1 MKRVFSVITSRRFTP
16 WLLLV
21 LTLLSFGL
29 MIPFMGFF
37 MDDWYLIWFK
47 HTFGA
52 LQFPAYFAYD
62 RPLMGYFYIVA
73 NALLFNS
80 ESPLVWQ
87 LFGLVTRWV
96 CTLALWQFLNT
107 LWPKNNKQNT
117 WVALLAA
124 VFPGFLQHWI
134 VVVYSFFYMCLAG
147 MFFSFTLLIRAVRD
161 RRHFWLN
168 YILSIL
174 IGGYC
179 FAAAE
184 FYSGLELVR
193 PVILWIALTGVI
205 PIRKARLLQTI
216 KYWAPSLALW
226 LGFMVWRA
234 FFFNSMNH
242 AVAITSQLASS
253 PGDVILKTLRKLVQT
268 SVDSTINAWTQTLNL
283 ANYPAFGKTGL
294 SIIVL
299 AGIVFTALALWLR
312 AQNHQGANTTEEPG
326 DAWGKQSFW
335 LGAISLIVAL
345 LPFWAAD
352 LEVSNRYPFDRFLLA
367 YLFGSCLL
375 VAGLI
380 NQLARSQ
387 KLQVIFLS
395 LLVAASAAFQANLMV
410 RYKNLSDFQHNLIWQ
425 LVWRA
430 PDLQP
435 GTALLANDFANQ
447 DYLSGNA
454 ITTEMEWT
462 YSTTPVTE
470 SRKLDYMFIFIN
482 SPQLNSVEELS
493 PNHDINYD
501 FRTYKFNGST
511 NQSLLVGANSGGCLR
526 VLDKNF
532 TPVNTIVNLYSKRMQ
547 DAQLISNLEVIL
559 PNAAQK
565 TPPTHLFGSEP
576 AHTWCYYFEKA
587 ELARQVGDY
596 SQAYALIQQANQS
609 GYYPKDLTEWYPFI
623 DGALHTGHFNEAVEL
638 SSRIIVNEAVV
649 QDGVC
654 NTWENYANSLTPG
667 STDRQNAE
675 QQLGIMECD

>member
-1 MKRVFSVITSRRFTP
+1 MQKVFSFVTSCKFTP
-16 WLLLV
+16 WLLLL

-52 LQFPAYFAYD
+52 LQFPAYFALD
-62 RPLMGYFYIVA
+62 RPLMGYFYVVA

-87 LFGLVTRWV
+87 LFGLVTRWL

-134 VVVYSFFYMCLAG
+134 VVVYSFFYVCLAG
-147 MFFSFTLLIRAVRD
+147 LFFSFTLMIRAIRHQK
-161 RRHFWLN
+161 HFWLN
-168 YILSIL
+168 YILSIF
-174 IGGYC
+174 IGVYA
-179 FAAAE
+179 FTAAE
-184 FYSGLELVR
+184 FYTGLELIR
-193 PVILWIALTGVI
+193 PVILWIVLLEVI
-205 PIRKARLLQTI
+205 PLRKVRFWQTL
-216 KYWAPSLALW
+216 KYWAPYFTAFLA
-226 LGFMVWRA
+226 FIVWRA
-234 FFFNSMNH
+234 FFFESMNH
-242 AVAITSQLASS
+242 AVAITSKLSTS
-253 PGDVILKTLRKLVQT
+253 PGDAILKTLYNLVQT

-283 ANYPAFGKTGL
+283 PNYFVFGKTGL
-294 SIIVL
+294 SIIIL
-299 AGIVFTALALWLR
+299 AAVVFTALALWLR
-312 AQNHQGANTTEEPG
+312 SQNRQNSNKVEDTG
-326 DAWGKQSFW
+326 DTWGRQSFC
-335 LGAISLIVAL
+335 LGAISLVVTI

-352 LEVSNRYPFDRFLLA
+352 LEVSTRYPFDRFLLA

-375 VAGLI
+375 MVGLI
-380 NQLARSQ
+380 NQFARSQ

-395 LLVAASAAFQANLMV
+395 VLVAASAAFQANLMV
-410 RYKNLSDFQHNLIWQ
+410 RYKNLSDFQRNLIWQ

-430 PDLQP
+430 PDLKP
-435 GTALLANDFANQ
+435 GTTLLGTDFANQ

-454 ITTEMEWT
+454 LTAEIEWI
-462 YSTTPVTE
+462 YSIAPTIE
-470 SRKLDYMFIFIN
+470 SRELDYIFIFLN

-493 PNHDINYD
+493 PNHDINYA
-501 FRTYKFNGST
+501 FRTYKFTGST

-526 VLDKNF
+526 VLDKTF
-532 TPVNTIVNLYSKRMQ
+532 TPINTIVSQYSKRMQ
-547 DAQLISNLEVIL
+547 DAQVISNLEVIV

-565 TPPTHLFGSEP
+565 TPPAHLFGSEP

-596 SQAYALIQQANQS
+596 QQAYTLIQQANQS
-609 GYYPKDLTEWYPFI
+609 GYFPKDLTEWYSFI
-623 DGALHTGHFNEAVEL
+623 DAALHTGHFEEAAEL
-638 SSRIIVNEAVV
+638 SSRIIIKEAVV
-649 QDGVC
+649 QEGVC
-654 NTWENYANSLTPG
+654 NTWQNYAIAFPVGDAERL
-667 STDRQNAE
+667 RAE
-675 QQLGIMECD
+675 QQLSNMECN